1 MVEIFKT
8 NVKNK
13 KLAKQLL
20 KMLHSHLPACC
31 FNFDL
36 DDCDKILRAQSESCP
51 IEIDSIIQIM
61 SAQSIEICLFED

>member
-13 KLAKQLL
+13 KAAKQVL
-20 KMLHSHLPACC
+20 KLLHSQLPACY

-36 DDCDKILRAQSESCP
+36 DDCDRILRAQSDSCP
-51 IEIDSIIQIM
+51 IETHSIIQLVRE
-61 SAQSIEICLFED
+61 QSIEIFWLGD

>member
-13 KLAKQLL
+13 KVAKQLL
-20 KMLHSHLPACC
+20 KMLHSQLPACY

-36 DDCDKILRAQSESCP
+36 DDCDRILRAQSDSCP
-51 IEIDSIIQIM
+51 VEPNSIIQIVR
-61 SAQSIEICLFED
+61 AQSIEIFWLED